1 MKSAPLKVPATDML
15 VCPVCP
21 APVMVIVTVE
31 VELDSSQLPTVEMSG
46 RPVGAEFRHDCTPKT
61 PLYRGLSAEDAARV

>member
-15 VCPVCP
+15 VCPVCQ
-21 APVMVIVTVE
+21 APVTVTVAVSVE
-31 VELDSSQLPTVEMSG
+31 VDSADLPTVSASG
-46 RPVGAEFRHDCTPKT
+46 KAVGAQFRHDCTPKT